1 MPELAVSHLSCRRN
15 GQQILQSSNFSLSGG
30 ELVILL
36 GPNGVGK
43 STLIQ
48 ASLGLVNA
56 QTGTVT
62 LDGCDVL
69 RMRPAERSRSIAY
82 LPQAKQLAWPLRV
95 RDVVSLGRYPHTETS
110 GGLTQT
116 DWNIVGKALKDCDLE
131 DLADRRVDCLSG
143 GELARVHV
151 ARAFS
156 THAKIIVADE
166 PTGSL
171 DPRQAFAF
179 MNLIRNFVTDGG
191 GALIVTHDLALAHRF
206 ADRLL
211 WMHDGQIVADGSP
224 EETFTPKRCGEVYG
238 VDVTVA
244 GGSMTIEGVSP

>member
-1 MPELAVSHLSCRRN
+1 MPELEVSHLSCRRH
-15 GQQILQSSNFSLSGG
+15 GQQILQLTNFAVRGG

-43 STLIQ
+43 STLVQ
-48 ASLGLVNA
+48 ASLGLVKA
-56 QTGTVT
+56 QTGTVM

-69 RMRPAERSRSIAY
+69 CMPPVERSRSIAY

-95 RDVVSLGRYPHTETS
+95 RDAVSLGRYPHT
-110 GGLTQT
+110 GARGALAQA
-116 DWNIVGKALKDCDLE
+116 DWIIVGEALEDCDLE
-131 DLADRRVDCLSG
+131 DLADRRVDRLSG

-211 WMHDGQIVADGSP
+211 WMHDGHIVADGSP
-224 EETFTPKRCGEVYG
+224 NETLTPERCAEVLG
-238 VDVTVA
+238 VDVIVA
-244 GGSMTIEGVSP
+244 GRSLIVEGVSP

>member
-131 DLADRRVDCLSG
+131 DLAVRRVDCLSG

-156 THAKIIVADE
+156 THAK
-166 PTGSL
+166 
-171 DPRQAFAF
+171 AFSF
-179 MNLIRNFVTDGG
+179 LNLIRNFVTDGG

-224 EETFTPKRCGEVYG
+224 EETFTPKRCAEVYG

-244 GGSMTIEGVSP
+244 GRSMTIEGVSP

>member
-1 MPELAVSHLSCRRN
+1 MPELVVSHLSCRRH
-15 GQQILQSSNFSLSGG
+15 GHQILKLTNFAVRGG

-48 ASLGLVNA
+48 AFLGLVKA
-56 QTGTVT
+56 QTGTVM

-69 RMRPAERSRSIAY
+69 RMPSVERSRSIAY

-95 RDVVSLGRYPHTETS
+95 RDAVSLGRYPHT
-110 GGLTQT
+110 GARGALAQA
-116 DWNIVGKALKDCDLE
+116 DWSIVREALEDCDLE
-131 DLADRRVDCLSG
+131 DLADRRVDRLSG

-224 EETFTPKRCGEVYG
+224 EETFTPKRCAEVYG

-244 GGSMTIEGVSP
+244 GRSMTIEGVSP

>member
-179 MNLIRNFVTDGG
+179 MNIIRNFVTDGG

-224 EETFTPKRCGEVYG
+224 EETFTPKRCAEVYG

-244 GGSMTIEGVSP
+244 GRSMIIEGVSP

>member
-1 MPELAVSHLSCRRN
+1 MPELEVSHLSCRRN
-15 GQQILQSSNFSLSGG
+15 GQQILQSSNFAVRGG

-48 ASLGLVNA
+48 ASLGLVKA

-69 RMRPAERSRSIAY
+69 CMPSVKRSRSIAY

-95 RDVVSLGRYPHTETS
+95 RDAVSLGRYPHTGTT
-110 GGLTQT
+110 GALTQA

-131 DLADRRVDCLSG
+131 DLADRRVDRLSG

-156 THAKIIVADE
+156 THAKTIIADE

-171 DPRQAFAF
+171 DPRQAFTF
-179 MNLIRNFVTDGG
+179 MNLIRHFVNDGG

-206 ADRLL
+206 ADHLL
-211 WMHDGQIVADGSP
+211 WMHNGHIVADGSP
-224 EETFTPKRCGEVYG
+224 NETLTPERCAEVYG
-238 VDVTVA
+238 VDITVA
-244 GGSMTIEGVSP
+244 GLSLTIEGVSP